1 VDKITINYKAWL
13 VQLLIWISIVI
24 LNKGI
29 LFGFQI
35 ALEDSLKN
43 VTFSLMGWIE
53 EYQVL

>member
-24 LNKGI
+24 VNKGI

-53 EYQVL
+53 